1 MAADLQQTIDDRDLD
16 CELNP
21 ELPQLV
27 QLLHNEKMSP
37 ELLPYQERLVH
48 AVSKLIGEQ
57 ERSLQQSQSSDADD
71 RFYAN
76 IAKMELERA
85 KFVLKSYLRTR
96 IAKLERHLLYLVEKD
111 HSALLSNSEMNFAF
125 AVYESRK
132 KLLSDQ
138 LFTKVP
144 KKLNFMESDQMA
156 DQYSK

>member
-96 IAKLERHLLYLVEKD
+96 IAKIERHLLYLVEKD